1 MEAGEIRKSSMFLMC
16 KILVVSFLF
25 LLSGC
30 VAAPLVLTG
39 VSIGSVAVS
48 ETTGKSIT
56 DHTVSAVNNGKDC
69 RVGRILK
76 DQAVC
81 QDEYVAKLKVTNT
94 GVKPSSIEEIE
105 SKYK

>member
-1 MEAGEIRKSSMFLMC
+1 MN

-30 VAAPLVLTG
+30 VAAPLVITG
-39 VSIGSVAVS
+39 VSMSSVAVS

-56 DHTVSAVNNGKDC
+56 DHTVSAVNGGKDC
-69 RVGRILK
+69 RVGRIFK
-76 DQAVC
+76 DEAVC
-81 QDEYVAKLKVTNT
+81 QDEYAVKLKITTT
-94 GVKPSSIEEIE
+94 GVAPSTVEEIE

>member
-1 MEAGEIRKSSMFLMC
+1 MEAGAIRKSSKFIMY
-16 KILVVSFLF
+16 KILLVSF

-39 VSIGSVAVS
+39 VSVGSVAVS
-48 ETTGKSIT
+48 ETTGKSVT
-56 DHTVSAVNNGKDC
+56 DHTVSAVNGGKDC
-69 RVGRILK
+69 RVGRMFR

-81 QDEYVAKLKVTNT
+81 QDERPEFKLTVTTT
-94 GVKPSSIEEIE
+94 GVKPSTIEEIE

>member
-1 MEAGEIRKSSMFLMC
+1 VQTTKLIFLATT
-16 KILVVSFLF
+16 I

-39 VSIGSVAVS
+39 VSVGSVAVS

-56 DHTVSAVNNGKDC
+56 DHTVSAVSGGKDC
-69 RVGRILK
+69 RVGRMFK

-81 QDEYVAKLKVTNT
+81 QDEYVATLKITTT
-94 GVKPSSIEEIE
+94 GVKPSTIEEIE

>member
-1 MEAGEIRKSSMFLMC
+1 MYAISPLTYYMN
-16 KILVVSFLF
+16 KILLVSFLF

-39 VSIGSVAVS
+39 VGVGSVAVS

-56 DHTVSAVNNGKDC
+56 DHTVSAVSGGRDC
-69 RVGRILK
+69 KVSRMFK

-81 QDEYVAKLKVTNT
+81 QDEQAVKLKVTTT
-94 GVKPSSIEEIE
+94 GIAPSSIEKIQA
-105 SKYK
+105 KYK

>member
-1 MEAGEIRKSSMFLMC
+1 VQTTKLIFLAVP
-16 KILVVSFLF
+16 I

-39 VSIGSVAVS
+39 VSVGSVAVS

-56 DHTVSAVNNGKDC
+56 DHTVSAVNGGKDC
-69 RVGRILK
+69 RVGRMFK

-81 QDEYVAKLKVTNT
+81 QDEYIAKLKITTT

>member
-1 MEAGEIRKSSMFLMC
+1 MQTTKLIFLAVP
-16 KILVVSFLF
+16 I

-30 VAAPLVLTG
+30 ATAPLVLTG
-39 VSIGSVAVS
+39 VSVGSVAVS

-56 DHTVSAVNNGKDC
+56 DHTISAVNNGKDC
-69 RVGRILK
+69 KVGRMFK

-81 QDEYVAKLKVTNT
+81 QDEYVAKLQITT
-94 GVKPSSIEEIE
+94 TSVKPSTIEEIE

>member
-1 MEAGEIRKSSMFLMC
+1 VQTTKLIFLVTP
-16 KILVVSFLF
+16 I

-30 VAAPLVLTG
+30 VAAPVILTG
-39 VSIGSVAVS
+39 VSVGSVAVS

-56 DHTVSAVNNGKDC
+56 DHTVSAVNGGKDC
-69 RVGRILK
+69 RVGRMFK

-81 QDEYVAKLKVTNT
+81 QDEYAVKLTITTT
-94 GVKPSSIEEIE
+94 GVSPSSIEEIE

>member
-1 MEAGEIRKSSMFLMC
+1 MNAISPLTYIMN
-16 KILVVSFLF
+16 KILLVSFLF

-39 VSIGSVAVS
+39 VSVGSVAVS

-56 DHTVSAVNNGKDC
+56 DHTVSAVNGGRDC
-69 RVGRILK
+69 RVGRMFK

-81 QDEYVAKLKVTNT
+81 QDEYATQLKITTTSVT
-94 GVKPSSIEEIE
+94 PSTVEEIE

>member
-1 MEAGEIRKSSMFLMC
+1 MQTTKLIFLAVP
-16 KILVVSFLF
+16 I

-30 VAAPLVLTG
+30 ATPLMLTG
-39 VSIGSVAVS
+39 VGIGSVAVS

-56 DHTVSAVNNGKDC
+56 DHTVSAVNGGKDC
-69 RVGRILK
+69 RVGRMFK

-81 QDEYVAKLKVTNT
+81 QDEYATKLKITT
-94 GVKPSSIEEIE
+94 TSVKPSTVEEIE

>member
-1 MEAGEIRKSSMFLMC
+1 VQTTKLIFLAVP
-16 KILVVSFLF
+16 I

-39 VSIGSVAVS
+39 VSVGSVAVS

-69 RVGRILK
+69 RVGRMFK

-81 QDEYVAKLKVTNT
+81 QDEHVAKLKITTT
-94 GVKPSSIEEIE
+94 GVKPSTIEEIE

>member
-1 MEAGEIRKSSMFLMC
+1 MQTTKLIFLAVP
-16 KILVVSFLF
+16 IV
-25 LLSGC
+25 LSGC
-30 VAAPLVLTG
+30 AVAPMVLTG
-39 VSIGSVAVS
+39 VSMGSVAVS

-69 RVGRILK
+69 RVGRMFK

-81 QDEYVAKLKVTNT
+81 QDEYVAKLNITTT
-94 GVKPSSIEEIE
+94 GVKPSTIEEIE

>member
-1 MEAGEIRKSSMFLMC
+1 VQTTKLIFLAVP
-16 KILVVSFLF
+16 I

-39 VSIGSVAVS
+39 VSVGSVAVS

-56 DHTVSAVNNGKDC
+56 DHTVSAVNGGKDC
-69 RVGRILK
+69 RVGRMFK

-81 QDEYVAKLKVTNT
+81 QDEYVAKLKITTT
-94 GVKPSSIEEIE
+94 GVEPSSVKEIE

>member
-1 MEAGEIRKSSMFLMC
+1 MEAGAIRKSSKFIMY
-16 KILVVSFLF
+16 KILLVSF

-39 VSIGSVAVS
+39 VGVGSVAVS

-56 DHTVSAVNNGKDC
+56 DHTVSAVNGGKDC
-69 RVGRILK
+69 RVGRMFK

-81 QDEYVAKLKVTNT
+81 QDPNIVKLQVTT
-94 GVKPSSIEEIE
+94 TSVKPSSIEEIE
-105 SKYK
+105 AKYK

>member
-1 MEAGEIRKSSMFLMC
+1 VQTTKLIFLA
-16 KILVVSFLF
+16 ITI

-39 VSIGSVAVS
+39 VSVGSVAVS

-56 DHTVSAVNNGKDC
+56 DHTVSAVNGGKDC
-69 RVGRILK
+69 RVGRMFK

-81 QDEYVAKLKVTNT
+81 QDEYVAKLNVTTT
-94 GVKPSSIEEIE
+94 GVKPSTIEEIE

>member
-1 MEAGEIRKSSMFLMC
+1 MQTTKLIFLAVP
-16 KILVVSFLF
+16 I

-39 VSIGSVAVS
+39 VSVGSVAVS

-56 DHTVSAVNNGKDC
+56 DHTVSAVNGGKDC
-69 RVGRILK
+69 RVGRMFK

-81 QDEYVAKLKVTNT
+81 QDERPEFKLTVTTT
-94 GVKPSSIEEIE
+94 GVKPSTIEEIE